1 MCIAVAH
8 SEVVLN
14 PLPDADDEDRA
25 RPTGDTR
32 RKLTDVLQRDS
43 VRRPLT
49 AMLNSR
55 VAIQIRLVNKYD
67 IILLHIS
74 IAVKSSR
81 IFYYL
86 LFVTNGSSSTKF
98 IKD

>member
-14 PLPDADDEDRA
+14 PLPDADDEDRV

-67 IILLHIS
+67 IILLHKDNILLYQY
-74 IAVKSSR
+74 SSEV
-81 IFYYL
+81 IKDYYL
-86 LFVTNGSSSTKF
+86 LF
-98 IKD
+98 IIRH

>member
-14 PLPDADDEDRA
+14 PLPDADDEDRV

-67 IILLHIS
+67 IILLHKDNILLYQY
-74 IAVKSSR
+74 SSEV
-81 IFYYL
+81 IKDYL
-86 LFVTNGSSSTKF
+86 LF
-98 IKD
+98 IIRH

>member
-14 PLPDADDEDRA
+14 PLPDADDEDRV

-55 VAIQIRLVNKYD
+55 VAIQIRLVNME
-67 IILLHIS
+67 
-74 IAVKSSR
+74 
-81 IFYYL
+81 
-86 LFVTNGSSSTKF
+86 
-98 IKD
+98 

>member
-14 PLPDADDEDRA
+14 PLPDADDEDRV

-67 IILLHIS
+67 IILLHKDNILLYQY
-74 IAVKSSR
+74 SSEV
-81 IFYYL
+81 IKDNL
-86 LFVTNGSSSTKF
+86 LF
-98 IKD
+98 IIRH